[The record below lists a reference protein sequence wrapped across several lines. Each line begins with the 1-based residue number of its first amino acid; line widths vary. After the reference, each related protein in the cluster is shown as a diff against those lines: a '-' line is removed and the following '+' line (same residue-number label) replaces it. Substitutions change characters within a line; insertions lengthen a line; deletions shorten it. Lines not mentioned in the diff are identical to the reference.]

1 MSDQLTTR
9 RLVTHKR
16 KLATDADALAGRSGG
31 THHGGVTEPSPPMS
45 GAPLTRAGLEQAW
58 LDARPVLVR
67 FLAARTGSS
76 DGAEDIAQDAW
87 LRIRSLS
94 DAMIAEVRQPQAFL
108 YRLVANLALDQDK
121 MRRRAGARDLEWRRA
136 HVSLVDDDRQ
146 DAPSSEDAAW
156 ARLKLER
163 VMAAI
168 DQMPPKAAQAFRLHK
183 IEGLNQAEVAARMG
197 VSRSSV
203 EKYISTS
210 LHTLLSRVGW
220 P

>member
-1 MSDQLTTR
+1 MVS
-9 RLVTHKR
+9 
-16 KLATDADALAGRSGG
+16 S
-31 THHGGVTEPSPPMS
+31 
-45 GAPLTRAGLEQAW
+45 
-58 LDARPVLVR
+58 
-67 FLAARTGSS
+67 AARTGSR

-87 LRIRSLS
+87 LRIQSLP

-121 MRRRAGARDLEWRRA
+121 ARRWAGARDLDWRRA
-136 HVSLVDDDRQ
+136 HVSSSDDDRQ

-168 DQMPPKAAQAFRLHK
+168 DEMPPKAAQAFRLHK
-183 IEGLNQAEVAARMG
+183 IEGMNQAEVAARMG
-197 VSRSSV
+197 VSRSAV